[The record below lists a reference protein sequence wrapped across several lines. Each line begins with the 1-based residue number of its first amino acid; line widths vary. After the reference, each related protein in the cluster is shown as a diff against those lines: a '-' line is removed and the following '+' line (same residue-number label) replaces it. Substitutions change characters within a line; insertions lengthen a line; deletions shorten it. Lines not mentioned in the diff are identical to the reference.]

1 MNILILH
8 NRYRQPGG
16 EERAVGEMAALLEG
30 RGHRVEVLERTS
42 SALDGVTGRLRAGA
56 GMVAGGLAPEAVA
69 RAVRSFGAEVVHAHN
84 INPLLGPRALAA
96 AGEAGAAV
104 VMHLH
109 NYRLFCAI
117 AIGYRDG
124 QVCKLCRGRNTLP
137 GVRLRC
143 RGNLPEALAY
153 GAGLARQQAPLIEA
167 VDRFVA
173 PSRFAARRLEELG
186 LHGYRMEVIHNFLRS
201 SEMAAAP
208 AHGAEFALFAGRLV
222 EEKGADTA
230 IEASAAA
237 RVPLVVA
244 GEGPDEPRLRAIA
257 SRLGAP
263 VDFRGHV
270 SAPQLAALRAQAA
283 FAVAPSRWDEPCP
296 YSVIEAM
303 AAGVPVLAARSG
315 GLPEMTGDESVLS
328 PRSGA
333 EWAAAFALLW
343 ADDGLRRERAAAAL
357 ARAQLLFGEDRF
369 YENLMQVYELAVA
382 RRRRRVEAVAA

>member
-1 MNILILH
+1 MNVLILH
-8 NRYRQPGG
+8 NRYRRPGG
-16 EERAVGEMAALLEG
+16 EERAVTEMAALLEA

-42 SALDGVTGRLRAGA
+42 AELEGVHGRLRAGA
-56 GMVAGGLAPEAVA
+56 GLVAGGLEPEAVA
-69 RAVRSFGAEVVHAHN
+69 RAVRALRADVVHAHN
-84 INPLLGPRALAA
+84 VNPLIGPRSLAA
-96 AGEAGAAV
+96 ARDAGAAV

-124 QVCKLCRGRNTLP
+124 HICKRCRGRNTWP

-153 GAGLARQQAPLIEA
+153 GLGLARQQLPLIEA

-186 LHGYRMEVIHNFLRS
+186 LHGFRMEVIHNFLRS

-208 AHGAEFALFAGRLV
+208 AHGADFALFAGRLV

-230 IEASAAA
+230 IEASAATD
-237 RVPLVVA
+237 VPLVIA
-244 GEGPDEPRLRAIA
+244 GEGPDEPRLRTLAGD
-257 SRLGAP
+257 LGAP

-270 SAPQLAALRAQAA
+270 PVSELAALRARAA

-315 GLPEMTGDESVLS
+315 GLPEMVGDESVLAADAGS
-328 PRSGA
+328 
-333 EWAAAFALLW
+333 EWAAEFARLW
-343 ADDGLRRERAAAAL
+343 ADASLRRTRAAAAL
-357 ARAQLLFGEDRF
+357 ERARAMFGEDRF
-369 YENLMQVYELAVA
+369 YEDLMQVYEVALAH
-382 RRRRRVEAVAA
+382 RRRRAQAVAA